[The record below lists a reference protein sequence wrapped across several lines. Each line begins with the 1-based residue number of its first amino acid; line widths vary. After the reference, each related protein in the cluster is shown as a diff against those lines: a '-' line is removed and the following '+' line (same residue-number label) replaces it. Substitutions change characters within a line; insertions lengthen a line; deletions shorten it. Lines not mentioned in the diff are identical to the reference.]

1 MDFIGFNFIYPDF
14 INEMASITKEGMLK
28 QTPNITSKEME
39 IGLAMMKNS

>member
-1 MDFIGFNFIYPDF
+1 MDYLILVLIYLPDF

-28 QTPNITSKEME
+28 QNQHSKME